1 MLCVYCL
8 MIRRPPR
15 STRTDTL
22 FPYTTRFRSGG
33 VAVAG
38 VRGGDHGLADV
49 PGLVAAGDLEP
60 GQGEQ
65 RARAGTALER
75 ARGVGDGLQVLRHG
89 ELGLVHQAADR
100 AEARRGGTVWV
111 STCRSR
117 GSPSHY
123 QQKKNKPQQSKQ
135 NS

>member
-1 MLCVYCL
+1 MRISDWSSDVCSSDLVVL
-8 MIRRPPR
+8 R
-15 STRTDTL
+15 L
-22 FPYTTRFRSGG
+22 VLVAQGGG

-49 PGLVAAGDLEP
+49 PGLVAAGDLEL

-89 ELGLVHQAADR
+89 ELGLVAQADDQH
-100 AEARRGGTVWV
+100 ARRGDAG
-111 STCRSR
+111 RSEEKT
-117 GSPSHY
+117 SEL
-123 QQKKNKPQQSKQ
+123 QSLM
-135 NS
+135 